1 MTNYY
6 YQFSIL
12 QRLENVYYRVFKKD
26 TQQIHKINDRNFI
39 NLTNAK
45 LKELKNK
52 NVKII
57 LSADNQKL
65 SMFSPSF
72 SSTPAKS
79 EAEIMALLGQIV
91 ISEETDSIRDFGINV
106 LAGGLNYVAQA
117 TAVKELEDEL
127 YKAG

>member
-1 MTNYY
+1 MPSILFIYKNKNLAAQFVKHFKLNSYDVYEFYDEEIPY

-52 NVKII
+52 I
-57 LSADNQKL
+57 LS
-65 SMFSPSF
+65 
-72 SSTPAKS
+72 
-79 EAEIMALLGQIV
+79 
-91 ISEETDSIRDFGINV
+91 
-106 LAGGLNYVAQA
+106 
-117 TAVKELEDEL
+117 KE
-127 YKAG
+127 